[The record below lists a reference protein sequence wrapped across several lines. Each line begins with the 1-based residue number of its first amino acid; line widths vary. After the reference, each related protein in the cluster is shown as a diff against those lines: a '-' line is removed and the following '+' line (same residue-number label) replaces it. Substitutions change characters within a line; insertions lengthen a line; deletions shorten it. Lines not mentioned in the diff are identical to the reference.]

1 MKTST
6 FDKKFWKIV
15 DEVSECQEDWEE
27 TGATNDD
34 MIWIYERAYE
44 DLVSLVSTYLN
55 DLKTEK

>member
-15 DEVSECQEDWEE
+15 DEVSEYQEDWEE
-27 TGATNDD
+27 AGATNDD

>member
-15 DEVSECQEDWEE
+15 DEVSEHQEDWEE

-34 MIWIYERAYE
+34 MI
-44 DLVSLVSTYLN
+44 
-55 DLKTEK
+55 